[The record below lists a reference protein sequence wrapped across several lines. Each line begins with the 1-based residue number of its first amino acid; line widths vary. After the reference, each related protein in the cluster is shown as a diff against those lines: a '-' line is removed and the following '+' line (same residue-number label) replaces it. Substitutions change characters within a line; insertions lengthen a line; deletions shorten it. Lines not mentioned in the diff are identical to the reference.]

1 MSNNNDK
8 IVQNFL
14 LFIIEIN
21 EENTNDPTLY

>member
-21 EENTNDPTLY
+21 EENTNDPSLY